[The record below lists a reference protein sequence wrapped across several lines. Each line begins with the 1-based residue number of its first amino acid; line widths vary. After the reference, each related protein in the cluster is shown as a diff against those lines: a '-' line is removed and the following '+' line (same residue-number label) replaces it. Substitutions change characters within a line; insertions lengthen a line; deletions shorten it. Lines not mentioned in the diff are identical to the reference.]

1 MAVQLSVAARNAR
14 LDAIESA
21 IGASAILKIRTGA
34 PPASCAAADTGS
46 VLATIALQSD
56 WAAAAASGT
65 KAFQGTMQDASADA
79 SGTAAHFRVYANDGT
94 TCHMQGTVGT
104 SGADL
109 NLSSVSITAGDPVTI
124 TSFTLTDA
132 NA

>member
-1 MAVQLSVAARNAR
+1 MAIQLSTAVRDARQN
-14 LDAIESA
+14 AIETAVGTSA
-21 IGASAILKIRTGA
+21 VIKIRTGA
-34 PPASCAAADTGS
+34 PPANCAAADSGS
-46 VLATIALQSD
+46 VLATISLQSD
-56 WAAAAASGT
+56 WAAASASGT
-65 KAFQGTMQDASADA
+65 KAFQGTMSDASADA
-79 SGTAAHFRVYANDGT
+79 SGTAAHFRLYASDGT

-124 TSFTLTDA
+124 TSFTTTDG